1 MAVTNPIMLGL
12 ASGVA
17 IGADPGAPVTLEHYQ
32 GPFPFT
38 GTLHSVTIDVSGDL
52 IEDDEA
58 TMRAIMARQ

>member
-1 MAVTNPIMLGL
+1 VTNPIVLGL

-17 IGADPGAPVTLEHYQ
+17 IGADPGSPVSLDAYAAP
-32 GPFPFT
+32 FDFT
-38 GTLHSVTIDVSGDL
+38 GKIQSVTIDISGDL

>member
-1 MAVTNPIMLGL
+1 MPVTTPIMLGL

-38 GTLHSVTIDVSGDL
+38 GTLHSVTLDVSGDL

>member
-1 MAVTNPIMLGL
+1 MPLTNPIVLGL

-17 IGADPGAPVTLEHYQ
+17 IGSDPGSPVSLDVYDAP
-32 GPFPFT
+32 FAFT
-38 GTLHSVTIDVSGDL
+38 GTIHSVTIDVSGDL

>member
-1 MAVTNPIMLGL
+1 MAVTNQGMRGL

-17 IGADPGAPVTLEHYQ
+17 IGASPWAPVTLEQYQ

-38 GTLHSVTIDVSGDL
+38 GTLHSGTIDVSGDL